1 MFHPMNGTDFLTAA
15 GERERAE
22 PLLYASM
29 PLRGYTGKA
38 RPPFDMHPAN
48 TRLRVAPYDV
58 HATLR
63 DLTGLPP
70 RGLGKSLRHP
80 LGKRSCAEAGVPAHF
95 CRGASH
101 PRQNH
106 TSRLPT
112 QPSLFSYY
120 SDLGSSVPTAFSCGG
135 KDANDALTH
144 DVGSAAVATRQYL
157 TCNCSTRPS
166 SWSSVGC
173 DADLRPAGGFVAI
186 NCDASPLPP
195 QLHARV
201 GVSRDPQLLAR
212 VRARASASRGQPSG
226 AARGGADGS
235 ESAWTPPSVLIL
247 QIDSLSHADLRLEP
261 GRAVPLISY

>member
-80 LGKRSCAEAGVPAHF
+80 LGKRSCAEAGVSSSAESHLSPA
-95 CRGASH
+95 
-101 PRQNH
+101 
-106 TSRLPT
+106 
-112 QPSLFSYY
+112 
-120 SDLGSSVPTAFSCGG
+120 DTAI
-135 KDANDALTH
+135 
-144 DVGSAAVATRQYL
+144 AVL
-157 TCNCSTRPS
+157 
-166 SWSSVGC
+166 VL
-173 DADLRPAGGFVAI
+173 LRP
-186 NCDASPLPP
+186 
-195 QLHARV
+195 
-201 GVSRDPQLLAR
+201 
-212 VRARASASRGQPSG
+212 
-226 AARGGADGS
+226 
-235 ESAWTPPSVLIL
+235 
-247 QIDSLSHADLRLEP
+247 RLE
-261 GRAVPLISY
+261 RTDSVQL